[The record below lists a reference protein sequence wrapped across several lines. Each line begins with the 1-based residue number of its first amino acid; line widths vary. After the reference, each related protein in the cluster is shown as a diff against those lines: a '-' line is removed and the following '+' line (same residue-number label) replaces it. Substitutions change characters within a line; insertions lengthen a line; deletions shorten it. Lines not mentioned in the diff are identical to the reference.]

1 MDLLIAILFI
11 VIPLV
16 ISSKKKAGTNQQ
28 KGTGPQMQKVLN
40 QMQTTVRQQV
50 QEVWSEKQNSS
61 RQQKWNAQQNVRQ
74 PQQAWAGQ
82 QQARPQQQAWAGQQ
96 QARPQQQA
104 WAGQQNAR
112 PQQQPWTGQQQA
124 RPQQQ
129 VWAGQQQARPQQQ
142 SWASQQKAGQP
153 QGMWVQQ
160 ELDLQQ
166 MDPQERMRKKKAEL
180 QKKYKTTGTAQT
192 AAVNL
197 QKNNSIVDRAK
208 LNNAKLAEDETLKEI
223 EVLHGHKETHA
234 SEKVQHDAACQALKY
249 DDNAVLAEESLL
261 GSIDDLMAEGYSGD
275 LSFDRDFI
283 GEAMD
288 MIASFTV
295 PDTVPDMV
303 PDAMAKYQNA

>member
-28 KGTGPQMQKVLN
+28 KVLN

-50 QEVWSEKQNSS
+50 QEVWSEQQNSS
-61 RQQKWNAQQNVRQ
+61 RQQKWNAQQNMR
-74 PQQAWAGQ
+74 PTQQAWAGQ

-96 QARPQQQA
+96 QARPQQQV
-104 WAGQQNAR
+104 WAGQQN
-112 PQQQPWTGQQQA
+112 
-124 RPQQQ
+124 
-129 VWAGQQQARPQQQ
+129 
-142 SWASQQKAGQP
+142 AGQP

-166 MDPQERMRKKKAEL
+166 MDPQERMRRKKAEL
-180 QKKYKTTGTAQT
+180 QEKYKTTHTGQT
-192 AAVNL
+192 TAVNL

-223 EVLHGHKETHA
+223 EVLHGHKETQA
-234 SEKVQHDAACQALKY
+234 SEKVQHDAACQTLKH

-261 GSIDDLMAEGYSGD
+261 GSIDDLMAKGYSGD

-295 PDTVPDMV
+295 TDTVPDMV

>member
-50 QEVWSEKQNSS
+50 QEVWSEQQNSS

-104 WAGQQNAR
+104 
-112 PQQQPWTGQQQA
+112 
-124 RPQQQ
+124 
-129 VWAGQQQARPQQQ
+129 WAGQQQARPQQQ

-180 QKKYKTTGTAQT
+180 QKKYKTTGTAQK
-192 AAVNL
+192 AAGNL

-261 GSIDDLMAEGYSGD
+261 GSIDDLMAKGYSGD

>member
-50 QEVWSEKQNSS
+50 HEVWSEQQNGS

-96 QARPQQQA
+96 QARPQQQV
-104 WAGQQNAR
+104 
-112 PQQQPWTGQQQA
+112 WT
-124 RPQQQ
+124 
-129 VWAGQQQARPQQQ
+129 GQQQARPQQQ

-261 GSIDDLMAEGYSGD
+261 GSIDDLMAKGYSGD

>member
-50 QEVWSEKQNSS
+50 QEVWNEQQNSS

-74 PQQAWAGQ
+74 PQQAWAG

-112 PQQQPWTGQQQA
+112 PQQQVWT
-124 RPQQQ
+124 
-129 VWAGQQQARPQQQ
+129 GQQQARPQQQ
-142 SWASQQKAGQP
+142 SWASQQNAGQP

-223 EVLHGHKETHA
+223 EALHGHKETHA
-234 SEKVQHDAACQALKY
+234 SEKVQHDAACQALKH

-261 GSIDDLMAEGYSGD
+261 GSIDDLMAKGYSGD

>member
-50 QEVWSEKQNSS
+50 HEVWSEQQNGS
-61 RQQKWNAQQNVRQ
+61 RQQKWNAQQNMRQ

-104 WAGQQNAR
+104 WAGQQN
-112 PQQQPWTGQQQA
+112 
-124 RPQQQ
+124 
-129 VWAGQQQARPQQQ
+129 ARPQQQ

-261 GSIDDLMAEGYSGD
+261 GSIDDLMAKGYSGD

>member
-50 QEVWSEKQNSS
+50 QEVWSEQQNGS
-61 RQQKWNAQQNVRQ
+61 RQQKWNAQQNMRQ
-74 PQQAWAGQ
+74 PQQAWTGQ
-82 QQARPQQQAWAGQQ
+82 QQARPQQQAWTGQQ

-112 PQQQPWTGQQQA
+112 PQQQVWT
-124 RPQQQ
+124 
-129 VWAGQQQARPQQQ
+129 GQQQARPQQQ

-223 EVLHGHKETHA
+223 EVFHGHKETHA

-261 GSIDDLMAEGYSGD
+261 GSIDDLMAKGYSGD

>member
-50 QEVWSEKQNSS
+50 QEVWSEQQNSS

-74 PQQAWAGQ
+74 PQQA
-82 QQARPQQQAWAGQQ
+82 
-96 QARPQQQA
+96 
-104 WAGQQNAR
+104 
-112 PQQQPWTGQQQA
+112 
-124 RPQQQ
+124 
-129 VWAGQQQARPQQQ
+129 WAGQQQARPQQQ

-180 QKKYKTTGTAQT
+180 QKKYKTTGTAQK
-192 AAVNL
+192 AAGNL

-261 GSIDDLMAEGYSGD
+261 GSIDDLMAKGYSGD
-275 LSFDRDFI
+275 LSFERDFI

>member
-50 QEVWSEKQNSS
+50 QEVWSEQQNSS
-61 RQQKWNAQQNVRQ
+61 RQQKWNVQQNVRQ

-82 QQARPQQQAWAGQQ
+82 QQARPQQQ
-96 QARPQQQA
+96 QA
-104 WAGQQNAR
+104 W
-112 PQQQPWTGQQQA
+112 T
-124 RPQQQ
+124 
-129 VWAGQQQARPQQQ
+129 GQQQARPQQQ

-180 QKKYKTTGTAQT
+180 QKKYKTTGTAQK
-192 AAVNL
+192 AAGNL

-223 EVLHGHKETHA
+223 EALHGHKETHA
-234 SEKVQHDAACQALKY
+234 SEKVQHDAACQALKH

-261 GSIDDLMAEGYSGD
+261 GSIDDLMAKGYSGD
-275 LSFDRDFI
+275 LNFDRDFI

>member
-1 MDLLIAILFI
+1 MDLLIVILLI

-50 QEVWSEKQNSS
+50 HEVWSEQQNGS
-61 RQQKWNAQQNVRQ
+61 RQQNM
-74 PQQAWAGQ
+74 
-82 QQARPQQQAWAGQQ
+82 RPT
-96 QARPQQQA
+96 QQA
-104 WAGQQNAR
+104 WAGQQN
-112 PQQQPWTGQQQA
+112 
-124 RPQQQ
+124 
-129 VWAGQQQARPQQQ
+129 
-142 SWASQQKAGQP
+142 AGQP

-166 MDPQERMRKKKAEL
+166 MDPQERMRRKKAEL
-180 QKKYKTTGTAQT
+180 QDKYKTIHTGQT
-192 AAVNL
+192 TAVNL

-234 SEKVQHDAACQALKY
+234 SEKVQHDAACQALKH

-261 GSIDDLMAEGYSGD
+261 GSIDDLMAKGYSGD

>member
-50 QEVWSEKQNSS
+50 QEVWSEQQNSS

-74 PQQAWAGQ
+74 PQQAWTGQ

-96 QARPQQQA
+96 QA
-104 WAGQQNAR
+104 
-112 PQQQPWTGQQQA
+112 
-124 RPQQQ
+124 
-129 VWAGQQQARPQQQ
+129 WAGQQQARPQQQ

-223 EVLHGHKETHA
+223 EVLHGHKETHV

-261 GSIDDLMAEGYSGD
+261 GSIDDLMAKGYSGD

>member
-1 MDLLIAILFI
+1 MDLLIVILLI

-50 QEVWSEKQNSS
+50 HEVWSEQQNGS
-61 RQQKWNAQQNVRQ
+61 RQQNMR
-74 PQQAWAGQ
+74 PTQQAWAGQ
-82 QQARPQQQAWAGQQ
+82 R

-104 WAGQQNAR
+104 WAGQQNA
-112 PQQQPWTGQQQA
+112 
-124 RPQQQ
+124 
-129 VWAGQQQARPQQQ
+129 
-142 SWASQQKAGQP
+142 GQP
-153 QGMWVQQ
+153 QRMWVQQ

-166 MDPQERMRKKKAEL
+166 MDPQERMRRKKAEL
-180 QKKYKTTGTAQT
+180 QEKYKTTHTGQT
-192 AAVNL
+192 TAVNL

-234 SEKVQHDAACQALKY
+234 SEKVQHDAACQALKH

-261 GSIDDLMAEGYSGD
+261 GSIDDLMAKGYSGD

>member
-50 QEVWSEKQNSS
+50 QEVWSEQQNSN
-61 RQQKWNAQQNVRQ
+61 RQQKWNAQQNMR
-74 PQQAWAGQ
+74 PTQQAWAGQ

-96 QARPQQQA
+96 QARPQQQS
-104 WAGQQNAR
+104 
-112 PQQQPWTGQQQA
+112 
-124 RPQQQ
+124 
-129 VWAGQQQARPQQQ
+129 WAGQQQARPQQQ

-180 QKKYKTTGTAQT
+180 QKKYKTTGTAQK
-192 AAVNL
+192 AAGNL

-223 EVLHGHKETHA
+223 EALHGHKETHA

-261 GSIDDLMAEGYSGD
+261 GSIDDLMAKGYSGD

>member
-50 QEVWSEKQNSS
+50 QEVWSEQQNSS
-61 RQQKWNAQQNVRQ
+61 RQQKWNAQQNMRQ
-74 PQQAWAGQ
+74 PQQQSWTG

-104 WAGQQNAR
+104 WTGQQNAR
-112 PQQQPWTGQQQA
+112 PQQQPWT
-124 RPQQQ
+124 
-129 VWAGQQQARPQQQ
+129 GQQQARPQQQ

-234 SEKVQHDAACQALKY
+234 SEKVQHDAACQALKH
-249 DDNAVLAEESLL
+249 DDNAVLAEGSLL
-261 GSIDDLMAEGYSGD
+261 GSIDDLMAKGYSGD

-303 PDAMAKYQNA
+303 PYAMAKYQNA

>member
-1 MDLLIAILFI
+1 MDLLIVILLI

-50 QEVWSEKQNSS
+50 HEVWSEQQNGS
-61 RQQKWNAQQNVRQ
+61 RQQNM
-74 PQQAWAGQ
+74 
-82 QQARPQQQAWAGQQ
+82 RPTQQAWAGQQ

-104 WAGQQNAR
+104 WAGQQN
-112 PQQQPWTGQQQA
+112 
-124 RPQQQ
+124 
-129 VWAGQQQARPQQQ
+129 
-142 SWASQQKAGQP
+142 AGQP

-166 MDPQERMRKKKAEL
+166 MDPQERMRRKKAEL
-180 QKKYKTTGTAQT
+180 QEKYKTTHTGQT
-192 AAVNL
+192 TAVNL

-234 SEKVQHDAACQALKY
+234 SEKVQHDAACQALKH
-249 DDNAVLAEESLL
+249 DDNAVLAKESLL
-261 GSIDDLMAEGYSGD
+261 GSIDDLMAKGYSGD

>member
-50 QEVWSEKQNSS
+50 HEVWSEQQNGS

-104 WAGQQNAR
+104 WAGQQN
-112 PQQQPWTGQQQA
+112 
-124 RPQQQ
+124 
-129 VWAGQQQARPQQQ
+129 ARPQQQ

-261 GSIDDLMAEGYSGD
+261 GSIDDLMAKGYSGD

>member
-1 MDLLIAILFI
+1 MDLLIVILLI

-50 QEVWSEKQNSS
+50 HEVWSEQQNGS
-61 RQQKWNAQQNVRQ
+61 RQQNM
-74 PQQAWAGQ
+74 
-82 QQARPQQQAWAGQQ
+82 RPTQQAWAGQQ

-104 WAGQQNAR
+104 WAGQQN
-112 PQQQPWTGQQQA
+112 
-124 RPQQQ
+124 
-129 VWAGQQQARPQQQ
+129 
-142 SWASQQKAGQP
+142 AGQP

-166 MDPQERMRKKKAEL
+166 MDPQERMRRKKAEL
-180 QKKYKTTGTAQT
+180 QEKYKTTHTGQT
-192 AAVNL
+192 TAVNL

-234 SEKVQHDAACQALKY
+234 SEKVQHDAACQALKH

-261 GSIDDLMAEGYSGD
+261 GSIDDLMAKGYSGD

>member
-74 PQQAWAGQ
+74 P
-82 QQARPQQQAWAGQQ
+82 QQAWAGQQ

-261 GSIDDLMAEGYSGD
+261 GSIDDLMAKGYSGD

>member
-1 MDLLIAILFI
+1 MDLLIAILLI

-50 QEVWSEKQNSS
+50 HEVWSEQQNGS
-61 RQQKWNAQQNVRQ
+61 RQQNM
-74 PQQAWAGQ
+74 
-82 QQARPQQQAWAGQQ
+82 RPTQQAWAGQQ

-104 WAGQQNAR
+104 WAGQQN
-112 PQQQPWTGQQQA
+112 
-124 RPQQQ
+124 
-129 VWAGQQQARPQQQ
+129 V
-142 SWASQQKAGQP
+142 GQP

-166 MDPQERMRKKKAEL
+166 MDPQERMRRKKAEL
-180 QKKYKTTGTAQT
+180 QEKYKTTHTGQT
-192 AAVNL
+192 TVVNL

-234 SEKVQHDAACQALKY
+234 SEKVQHDAACQALKH
-249 DDNAVLAEESLL
+249 DDNAVLAEESVL
-261 GSIDDLMAEGYSGD
+261 GSIDDLMAKGYSGD

>member
-50 QEVWSEKQNSS
+50 QEVWSEQQNGS

-96 QARPQQQA
+96 QARPQQQV
-104 WAGQQNAR
+104 
-112 PQQQPWTGQQQA
+112 WT
-124 RPQQQ
+124 
-129 VWAGQQQARPQQQ
+129 GQQQARPQQQ

-261 GSIDDLMAEGYSGD
+261 GSIDDLMAKGYSGD
-275 LSFDRDFI
+275 LSFERDFI

>member
-1 MDLLIAILFI
+1 MDLLIVILLI

-50 QEVWSEKQNSS
+50 HEVWSEQQNGS
-61 RQQKWNAQQNVRQ
+61 RQQNM
-74 PQQAWAGQ
+74 
-82 QQARPQQQAWAGQQ
+82 RPTQQAWAGQQ

-104 WAGQQNAR
+104 WAGQQNA
-112 PQQQPWTGQQQA
+112 
-124 RPQQQ
+124 
-129 VWAGQQQARPQQQ
+129 
-142 SWASQQKAGQP
+142 GQP
-153 QGMWVQQ
+153 QEMWVQQ

-166 MDPQERMRKKKAEL
+166 MDPQERMRRKKAEL
-180 QKKYKTTGTAQT
+180 QEKYKTTHTGQT
-192 AAVNL
+192 TAVNL

-234 SEKVQHDAACQALKY
+234 SEKVQHDAACQALKH

-261 GSIDDLMAEGYSGD
+261 GSIDDLMAKGYSGD

>member
-50 QEVWSEKQNSS
+50 QEVWSEQQNGS

-74 PQQAWAGQ
+74 PQQAWGGQ

-104 WAGQQNAR
+104 WAGQQN
-112 PQQQPWTGQQQA
+112 
-124 RPQQQ
+124 
-129 VWAGQQQARPQQQ
+129 VRPQQQ

-180 QKKYKTTGTAQT
+180 QKKYKTTGTAQK
-192 AAVNL
+192 AAGNL

-223 EVLHGHKETHA
+223 EALHGHKEIHA

-261 GSIDDLMAEGYSGD
+261 GPIDDLMAKGYSGD

>member
-50 QEVWSEKQNSS
+50 QEVWSEQQNSS

-74 PQQAWAGQ
+74 PQQA
-82 QQARPQQQAWAGQQ
+82 
-96 QARPQQQA
+96 
-104 WAGQQNAR
+104 
-112 PQQQPWTGQQQA
+112 
-124 RPQQQ
+124 
-129 VWAGQQQARPQQQ
+129 WAGQQQARPQQQ

-234 SEKVQHDAACQALKY
+234 SEKVQHDAACQALKH

-261 GSIDDLMAEGYSGD
+261 GSIDDLMAKGYSGD

-288 MIASFTV
+288 MIASFAV

>member
-50 QEVWSEKQNSS
+50 QEVWSEQQNSS

-96 QARPQQQA
+96 QARPQQQ
-104 WAGQQNAR
+104 
-112 PQQQPWTGQQQA
+112 
-124 RPQQQ
+124 
-129 VWAGQQQARPQQQ
+129 

-153 QGMWVQQ
+153 QEMWVQQ

-180 QKKYKTTGTAQT
+180 QKKYKTTGTAQK

-234 SEKVQHDAACQALKY
+234 SEKIQHDAACQALKY

-261 GSIDDLMAEGYSGD
+261 GSIDDLMAKGYSGD

>member
-1 MDLLIAILFI
+1 MDLLIVILLI

-40 QMQTTVRQQV
+40 QMQATVRQQV
-50 QEVWSEKQNSS
+50 HEVWSEQQNGS
-61 RQQKWNAQQNVRQ
+61 RQQNM
-74 PQQAWAGQ
+74 
-82 QQARPQQQAWAGQQ
+82 RPTQQAWAGQQ

-104 WAGQQNAR
+104 WAGQQN
-112 PQQQPWTGQQQA
+112 
-124 RPQQQ
+124 
-129 VWAGQQQARPQQQ
+129 
-142 SWASQQKAGQP
+142 AGQP

-166 MDPQERMRKKKAEL
+166 MDPQERMRRKKAEL
-180 QKKYKTTGTAQT
+180 QEKYKTTHTGQT
-192 AAVNL
+192 TAVNL

-234 SEKVQHDAACQALKY
+234 SEKVQHDAACQALKH

-261 GSIDDLMAEGYSGD
+261 GSIDDLMAKGYSGD

>member
-50 QEVWSEKQNSS
+50 QEVWSEQQNSS

-74 PQQAWAGQ
+74 PQQA
-82 QQARPQQQAWAGQQ
+82 
-96 QARPQQQA
+96 
-104 WAGQQNAR
+104 
-112 PQQQPWTGQQQA
+112 
-124 RPQQQ
+124 
-129 VWAGQQQARPQQQ
+129 WAGQQQARPQQQ

-192 AAVNL
+192 AVVNL

-234 SEKVQHDAACQALKY
+234 SEKVQHDAACQALKH

-261 GSIDDLMAEGYSGD
+261 GSIDDLMAKGYSGD

>member
-1 MDLLIAILFI
+1 
-11 VIPLV
+11 
-16 ISSKKKAGTNQQ
+16 
-28 KGTGPQMQKVLN
+28 
-40 QMQTTVRQQV
+40 
-50 QEVWSEKQNSS
+50 
-61 RQQKWNAQQNVRQ
+61 
-74 PQQAWAGQ
+74 
-82 QQARPQQQAWAGQQ
+82 
-96 QARPQQQA
+96 
-104 WAGQQNAR
+104 
-112 PQQQPWTGQQQA
+112 
-124 RPQQQ
+124 
-129 VWAGQQQARPQQQ
+129 
-142 SWASQQKAGQP
+142 
-153 QGMWVQQ
+153 
-160 ELDLQQ
+160 

-180 QKKYKTTGTAQT
+180 QKKYKTTGTAQK

-261 GSIDDLMAEGYSGD
+261 GSIDDLMAKGYSGD

>member
-1 MDLLIAILFI
+1 MDLLIVILLI

-16 ISSKKKAGTNQQ
+16 ISSKKKAGTNQR
-28 KGTGPQMQKVLN
+28 KGTGSQMQKVLN

-50 QEVWSEKQNSS
+50 HEVWSEQQNGS
-61 RQQKWNAQQNVRQ
+61 RQQNM
-74 PQQAWAGQ
+74 
-82 QQARPQQQAWAGQQ
+82 RPTQQAWAGQQ

-104 WAGQQNAR
+104 WAGQQN
-112 PQQQPWTGQQQA
+112 
-124 RPQQQ
+124 
-129 VWAGQQQARPQQQ
+129 
-142 SWASQQKAGQP
+142 AGQP

-166 MDPQERMRKKKAEL
+166 MDPQERMRRKKAEL
-180 QKKYKTTGTAQT
+180 QEKYKTTHTGQT
-192 AAVNL
+192 TAVNL

-234 SEKVQHDAACQALKY
+234 SEKVQHDAACQALKH

-261 GSIDDLMAEGYSGD
+261 GSIDDLMAKGYSGD

>member
-50 QEVWSEKQNSS
+50 QEVWSEQQNGS

-96 QARPQQQA
+96 QARPQQQ
-104 WAGQQNAR
+104 
-112 PQQQPWTGQQQA
+112 
-124 RPQQQ
+124 

-153 QGMWVQQ
+153 EGMWVQQ

-192 AAVNL
+192 AAGNL
-197 QKNNSIVDRAK
+197 QKNNIIVDRAK

-261 GSIDDLMAEGYSGD
+261 GSIDDLMAKGYSGD

>member
-1 MDLLIAILFI
+1 MDLLIVILLI

-50 QEVWSEKQNSS
+50 HEVWSEQQNGS
-61 RQQKWNAQQNVRQ
+61 RQQNM
-74 PQQAWAGQ
+74 
-82 QQARPQQQAWAGQQ
+82 RPTQQAWAGQQ

-104 WAGQQNAR
+104 WAGQQN
-112 PQQQPWTGQQQA
+112 
-124 RPQQQ
+124 
-129 VWAGQQQARPQQQ
+129 
-142 SWASQQKAGQP
+142 AGQP

-166 MDPQERMRKKKAEL
+166 MDPQERMRRKKAEL
-180 QKKYKTTGTAQT
+180 QEKYKTAHTGQT
-192 AAVNL
+192 TAVNL

-234 SEKVQHDAACQALKY
+234 SEKVQHDAACQALKH

-261 GSIDDLMAEGYSGD
+261 GSIDDLMAKGYSGD

>member
-50 QEVWSEKQNSS
+50 QEVWNEQQNSS

-74 PQQAWAGQ
+74 PQQAWAG

-129 VWAGQQQARPQQQ
+129 
-142 SWASQQKAGQP
+142 SWASQQNAGQP

-223 EVLHGHKETHA
+223 EALHGHKETHA
-234 SEKVQHDAACQALKY
+234 SEKVQHDAACQALKH

-261 GSIDDLMAEGYSGD
+261 GSIDDLMAKGYSGD

>member
-1 MDLLIAILFI
+1 MENDIREDVMDLLIAILFI

-50 QEVWSEKQNSS
+50 HEVWSEQQNGS
-61 RQQKWNAQQNVRQ
+61 RQQKWNAQQNMR
-74 PQQAWAGQ
+74 PTQQAGAGQ

-96 QARPQQQA
+96 QARPQQQV
-104 WAGQQNAR
+104 WA
-112 PQQQPWTGQQQA
+112 GQQQA

-129 VWAGQQQARPQQQ
+129 VWAGQQN
-142 SWASQQKAGQP
+142 AGQP

-166 MDPQERMRKKKAEL
+166 MDPQERMRRKKAEL
-180 QKKYKTTGTAQT
+180 QEKYKTTHTGQT
-192 AAVNL
+192 TAVNL

-234 SEKVQHDAACQALKY
+234 SEKVQHDAACQALKH

-261 GSIDDLMAEGYSGD
+261 GSIDDLMAKGYSGD

>member
-1 MDLLIAILFI
+1 MDLLIAILLI

-50 QEVWSEKQNSS
+50 HEVWSEQQNGS
-61 RQQKWNAQQNVRQ
+61 RQQNM
-74 PQQAWAGQ
+74 
-82 QQARPQQQAWAGQQ
+82 RPTQQAWAGQQ

-104 WAGQQNAR
+104 WAGQQNA
-112 PQQQPWTGQQQA
+112 
-124 RPQQQ
+124 
-129 VWAGQQQARPQQQ
+129 
-142 SWASQQKAGQP
+142 GQP

-160 ELDLQQ
+160 ELDLQH
-166 MDPQERMRKKKAEL
+166 MDPQERMRRKKAEL
-180 QKKYKTTGTAQT
+180 QDKYKTIHTGQT
-192 AAVNL
+192 TAVNL

-234 SEKVQHDAACQALKY
+234 SEKVQHDAAGQALKH

-261 GSIDDLMAEGYSGD
+261 GSIDDLMAKGYSGD

>member
-1 MDLLIAILFI
+1 MDLLIAILLI

-28 KGTGPQMQKVLN
+28 KRTGPQMQKVLN

-50 QEVWSEKQNSS
+50 HEVWSEQQNGS
-61 RQQKWNAQQNVRQ
+61 RQQNMRPTQQT
-74 PQQAWAGQ
+74 
-82 QQARPQQQAWAGQQ
+82 WAGQQ

-104 WAGQQNAR
+104 WAGQQN
-112 PQQQPWTGQQQA
+112 
-124 RPQQQ
+124 
-129 VWAGQQQARPQQQ
+129 
-142 SWASQQKAGQP
+142 AGQP

-166 MDPQERMRKKKAEL
+166 MDPQERMRRKKAEL
-180 QKKYKTTGTAQT
+180 QEKYKTTHTGQT
-192 AAVNL
+192 TAVNL

-234 SEKVQHDAACQALKY
+234 SEKVQHDAACQALKH

-261 GSIDDLMAEGYSGD
+261 GSIDDLMAKGYSGD

>member
-1 MDLLIAILFI
+1 MDLLIVILLI

-50 QEVWSEKQNSS
+50 HEVWSEQQNGS
-61 RQQKWNAQQNVRQ
+61 RQQNM
-74 PQQAWAGQ
+74 
-82 QQARPQQQAWAGQQ
+82 RPTQQAWAGQQ

-104 WAGQQNAR
+104 WAGQQNA
-112 PQQQPWTGQQQA
+112 
-124 RPQQQ
+124 
-129 VWAGQQQARPQQQ
+129 
-142 SWASQQKAGQP
+142 GQP

-160 ELDLQQ
+160 E
-166 MDPQERMRKKKAEL
+166 RMRRKKAEL
-180 QKKYKTTGTAQT
+180 QEKYKTTHTGQT
-192 AAVNL
+192 TAVNL

-234 SEKVQHDAACQALKY
+234 SEKVQHDAACQALKH

-261 GSIDDLMAEGYSGD
+261 GSIDDLMAKGYSGD

>member
-28 KGTGPQMQKVLN
+28 KGTEPQMQKVLN
-40 QMQTTVRQQV
+40 QMQTTVRRQV
-50 QEVWSEKQNSS
+50 QEVWSEQQNSS

-112 PQQQPWTGQQQA
+112 PQQQA
-124 RPQQQ
+124 
-129 VWAGQQQARPQQQ
+129 WAGQQQARPQQQ

-180 QKKYKTTGTAQT
+180 QKKYKTTGTVQT

-261 GSIDDLMAEGYSGD
+261 GSIDDLMAKGYSGD